1 MMSDIKIHIEINGKF
16 ADITIDGGLYDL
28 VIAKERFIAREIT
41 PYIEAMKQLKK
52 DTENDDK

>member
-1 MMSDIKIHIEINGKF
+1 MSDIKIHIEINGKF